1 MRDCIC
7 KNRRRVV
14 LVVLPALL
22 VFVGLGTRKSARVDT
37 GDVRENILG
46 VTFHKASLS
55 GASRDK
61 IHRVAQSIGV
71 TEEWIVYDTL
81 LHDFFGDRVAQ
92 SSLKASFRSIAL
104 CVEYDELF
112 ARPLYADFVRR
123 LRQYDFGTGLA
134 PGGMERLVDGYIE
147 NGIDPRSDV
156 RIQATWDELW
166 EASRGG

>member
-7 KNRRRVV
+7 KNRRRVM

-22 VFVGLGTRKSARVDT
+22 VYVGLGTRKSVRVDT
-37 GDVRENILG
+37 GDVRESILG
-46 VTFHKASLS
+46 VTFHKARLS

-61 IHRVAQSIGV
+61 IHRMAQCIGI

-104 CVEYDELF
+104 CVEYDEDF

-123 LRQYDFGTGLA
+123 LRQYNLGTGLA
-134 PGGMERLVDGYIE
+134 PGGMERFVDGHIK
-147 NGIDPRSDV
+147 NGIDPRSNA
-156 RIQATWDELW
+156 RIKAMWDELR